1 MTKPRTIRRL
11 FIANRGEIAVRIIH
25 TCERLGIESI
35 LGASDADLHSTA
47 ARLADRTI
55 CIGPAAATASYLNIP
70 AIMDAARAS
79 EADAIHPGYGFLSE
93 NAALARACRKAGI
106 VFIGPTEEHLT
117 AVGDKLEA
125 REHAVAAGI
134 PVIPGGSIASMS
146 EAQSLAQQLSY
157 PVLIK
162 AVGGGGGRG
171 MKQVHEASQLL
182 ASLELAGAE
191 ANSAFG
197 DARVYLERFIAC
209 GRHVEVQLL
218 GDGERV
224 IHLGTR
230 DCSVQRR
237 HQKLIEE
244 APAPDLSDSLRDA
257 IHEAAVRFGMRL
269 RYRGA
274 GTVEFLVDR
283 AHEEFYFLEVN
294 PRIQVEHPV
303 TEVVSRADIVA
314 EQIAI
319 AEQRPLTLRQADIRI
334 QGHAMECRI
343 NAENVSRDF
352 CPSPGTVSVAAFPVG
367 EHIRVDTHIEPG
379 VDVPPFYDSLLAKI
393 IAYGDDRAACR
404 EQMQAALGDCRIEGV
419 HTNLALH
426 AALIRHPEFVRGG
439 VDTSFLERAALT

>member
-1 MTKPRTIRRL
+1 MTGFRPIRRL

-25 TCERLGIESI
+25 TCERLGVESI
-35 LGASDADLHSTA
+35 LGASDADLQSTA
-47 ARLADRTI
+47 ARLADRTR
-55 CIGPAAATASYLNIP
+55 CIGPAPATASYLNIA
-70 AIMDAARAS
+70 AIMDAARA
-79 EADAIHPGYGFLSE
+79 AKVDAIHPGYGFLAE
-93 NAALARACRKAGI
+93 NAAFARACRKAGI
-106 VFIGPTEEHLT
+106 VFVGPTEEHLA

-125 REHAVAAGI
+125 RQNALAAGI
-134 PVIPGGSIASMS
+134 PIVPGGSIASIA
-146 EAQSLAQQLSY
+146 EAQSLAQQLGY

-171 MKQVHEASQLL
+171 MKQVHEPSQLP
-182 ASLELAGAE
+182 ASFELAVAE
-191 ANSAFG
+191 ATSAFG
-197 DARVYLERFIAC
+197 DARVYLERFIA
-209 GRHVEVQLL
+209 GTRHVEVQLL

-244 APAPDLSDSLRDA
+244 APAPDLSDPLRGA
-257 IHEAAVRFGMRL
+257 IHEAAVRFAMRL
-269 RYRGA
+269 RYRSA

-283 AHEEFYFLEVN
+283 AREEFYFLEMN

-303 TEVVSRADIVA
+303 TEVVSGTDIVA

-319 AEQRPLTLRQADIRI
+319 AEQHPLTLRQPDIRI

-343 NAENVSRDF
+343 NAENVSRNF
-352 CPSPGTVSVAAFPVG
+352 CPSPGRVSVAAFPVG
-367 EHIRVDTHIEPG
+367 EHIRVDTHVEPG

-393 IAYGDDRAACR
+393 ITHGNDRAACLER
-404 EQMQAALGDCRIEGV
+404 MEAALGNCRIEGV

-426 AALIRHPEFVRGG
+426 AALIQHPEFVRGG
-439 VDTSFLERAALT
+439 VDTSFLARAALT